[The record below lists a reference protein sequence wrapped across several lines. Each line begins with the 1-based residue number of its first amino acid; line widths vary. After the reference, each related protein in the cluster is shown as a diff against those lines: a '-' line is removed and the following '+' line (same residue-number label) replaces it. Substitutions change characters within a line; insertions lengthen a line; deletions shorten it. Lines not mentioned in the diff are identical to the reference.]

1 MVERLVRDGDR
12 VAIIV
17 GPAGTGK
24 TVALAAARD
33 AWEASGISVQGV
45 AVARRA
51 ARELSDGAGIP
62 STSVT
67 ALLRRLRLGAE
78 PLARGSVLVVD
89 EAGMLATRQLAEL
102 LQHTTAVGAKLVLTG
117 DHRQLPEL
125 EAGGCFRGLAIRLP
139 YIGLKDNRRQHA
151 PWEQD
156 ALRELRH
163 GDVEKALAEYKRQ
176 DRVISEPDAHR
187 LGERLVADWWSSG
200 GPDGGIMIALRRTDV
215 RTLNRLARLAMRD
228 AGRLHGDELVCGEE
242 SICAGDVVVLR
253 LNDPR
258 RGVTNGDHGTVLA
271 VGSDRLHVAVGG
283 RAIELDSEYLSRF
296 TNHGDP
302 VVAHGYAV
310 TGHVAQGLTTE
321 RAFVLA
327 SDELYREWAYTA
339 MSRGRATNRLYM
351 VGNAPR
357 VRDEIAPRPH
367 STAEADL
374 LGTLRQSR
382 RQRMAIDVE
391 RDGQVPIGDHEASEH
406 PAAERGAAGRR
417 RWWRRPSR
425 DERRPSRDDEQGRSL
440 ER

>member
-1 MVERLVRDGDR
+1 MVKRLVGDGDR
-12 VAIIV
+12 VAIVV

-24 TVALAAARD
+24 TVALAAAKE
-33 AWEASGISVQGV
+33 AWEASGIAVEGV

-51 ARELSDGAGIP
+51 ARELSHSAGIP

-67 ALLRRLRLGAE
+67 AMLRRLRLGAD
-78 PLARGSVLVVD
+78 PLPRGSVLVVD

-102 LQHTTAVGAKLVLTG
+102 MRHTTAVGAKLVLAG

-151 PWEQD
+151 PWEKE

-163 GDVEKALAEYKRQ
+163 GDVAKALAEYKRQ
-176 DRVISEPDAHR
+176 ERVVSAPDAAR

-200 GPDGGIMIALRRTDV
+200 GPDGGIMIALRRSDV

-228 AGRLHGDELVCGEE
+228 AGRLQDEEFEFGGEPV
-242 SICAGDVVVLR
+242 SAGDVVVLR

-258 RGVTNGDHGTVLA
+258 RGVTNGDRGTVLA
-271 VGSDRLHVAVGG
+271 VAPDRIAVELGGVAV
-283 RAIELDSEYLSRF
+283 ELDREYLSRF

-310 TGHVAQGLTTE
+310 TGHVAQGLTTD

-339 MSRGRATNRLYM
+339 MSRGRATNRLYL
-351 VGNAPR
+351 VDGAPR
-357 VRDEIAPRPH
+357 IRDEIAPRPR
-367 STAEADL
+367 SMAEADL
-374 LGTLRQSR
+374 LATLRQNR
-382 RQRMAIDVE
+382 RQRLALDVE
-391 RDGQVPIGDHEASEH
+391 RDGQVPVVGGPQSDAIMSK
-406 PAAERGAAGRR
+406 RR
-417 RWWRRPSR
+417 RWW
-425 DERRPSRDDEQGRSL
+425 ERRGRQEEPDRSL
-440 ER
+440 GR